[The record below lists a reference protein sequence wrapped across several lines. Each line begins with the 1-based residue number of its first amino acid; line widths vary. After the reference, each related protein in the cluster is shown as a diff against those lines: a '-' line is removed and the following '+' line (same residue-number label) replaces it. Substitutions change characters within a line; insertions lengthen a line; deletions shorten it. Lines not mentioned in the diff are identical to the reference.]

1 MRVARI
7 LSQRN
12 LRITTGILTEILAAG
27 RNVLAM
33 SYDLAS
39 KLGRRN

>member
-12 LRITTGILTEILAAG
+12 LRITGILTEILAAG